1 MKNINTQKWILKA
14 AGKGISIIIIL
25 TVLGIII
32 SLCTIWFALISRT
45 VVDIA
50 TGAAEGDMWR
60 ESTKLLG
67 VLMLQAVLRIVQSH
81 LSIHVLGKT
90 EMRIN
95 QRLFLQI
102 FSKKWQSVS
111 SYHSGDIL
119 TRMTSDVSVV
129 VNALVTLIP
138 RWVSMITR
146 LIACITVL
154 LIVDASFTVILLAVG
169 LTVFVL
175 SRFYGSKMKKIHR
188 ECQETHG
195 KTRSFIQECIENWIV
210 VKSFNAQNQ
219 AGQQLYELQNL
230 NFKRKVRRNN
240 LASLAS
246 TAVFVLFSGSYYVAL
261 AWGAWRLASGMIT
274 FGALTAFLQIVQQI
288 QLPFRNMS
296 GMAPQYYNMLA
307 SAERLIELEN
317 LPQEECSVTLPN
329 VSPEKMRGIAIKD
342 MSFSYGD
349 EQIFLHADMYINKGD
364 FIAVK
369 GHSGIGKSTLLKML
383 LGFLEPTQG
392 KIILDTLQGD
402 IEIGAHTRSLFSYVP
417 QGNLILSGTI
427 KQNIMFGCP
436 NATDDQAWRALET
449 AGIADFIKE
458 LPKGMDTMLGE
469 RGMGLS
475 EGQIQRLS
483 IARGILCDAPILLLD
498 EATSALDEKTEAE
511 ILKNL
516 CAMPDKT
523 CIFVSHRQAA
533 SSVCDSIIE
542 LCDGKIIQK

>member
-1 MKNINTQKWILKA
+1 MKIANTHKWILKA
-14 AGKGISIIIIL
+14 AGKDIPIIIVL

-50 TGAAEGDMWR
+50 TDAAEGDMWR

-67 VLMLQAVLRIVQSH
+67 VLLLQAVLRIAQSR
-81 LSIHVLGKT
+81 LNVLVLGKT
-90 EMRIN
+90 EIRIN
-95 QRLFLQI
+95 QRLFSRI
-102 FSKKWQSVS
+102 FSKKWQSIS

-146 LIACITVL
+146 LIACIGVL
-154 LIVDASFTVILLAVG
+154 LIVDVSFTLILLAVG

-175 SRFYGSKMKKIHR
+175 SRFYGKKMKKIHR
-188 ECQETHG
+188 ECQETQG

-210 VKSFNAQNQ
+210 VKSFNAQDQAANQ
-219 AGQQLYELQNL
+219 MFKLQNL
-230 NFKRKVRRNN
+230 NFKRKIHRNN
-240 LASLAS
+240 LSNIAS
-246 TAVFVLFSGSYYVAL
+246 TAIFLLFSGSYFVAL
-261 AWGAWRLASGMIT
+261 VWGAWRLASGMIT

-296 GMAPQYYNMLA
+296 GMTPQYYNMLA

-317 LPQEECSVTLPN
+317 LPQEACFN
-329 VSPEKMRGIAIKD
+329 VPCVCVYQEIRGIAIKG
-342 MSFSYGD
+342 MSFYYGN
-349 EQIFLHADMYINKGD
+349 EQIFSHADVYLKKGD

-383 LGFLEPTQG
+383 LGFLEPSEG
-392 KIILDTLQGD
+392 KIFLDTSQGD

-417 QGNLILSGTI
+417 QGNLILSGSI

-436 NATDDQAWRALET
+436 DATDDQVWRAVET

-458 LPKGMDTMLGE
+458 LPKGIDTMLGE

-483 IARGILCDAPILLLD
+483 IARGILCNAPILLLD

-511 ILKNL
+511 ILNNL
-516 CAMPDKT
+516 RAMSDKT
-523 CIFVSHRQAA
+523 CVFVSHRQAT
-533 SSVCDSIIE
+533 SSICDSIIE

>member
-14 AGKGISIIIIL
+14 AGKDISIIIIL
-25 TVLGIII
+25 TLLGIII

-67 VLMLQAVLRIVQSH
+67 VLILQAVLRIVQSR
-81 LSIHVLGKT
+81 LNIHVLGKT
-90 EMRIN
+90 EIRIN
-95 QRLFLQI
+95 QRLFSRI
-102 FSKKWQSVS
+102 FTKKWQSVS

-119 TRMTSDVSVV
+119 TRMTSDVTVV
-129 VNALVTLIP
+129 VNALITLIP
-138 RWVSMITR
+138 RWLSMITR
-146 LIACITVL
+146 LIACIVVL
-154 LIVDASFTVILLAVG
+154 LIVDVLFTVILLMVG
-169 LTVFVL
+169 LMVFIL
-175 SRFYGSKMKKIHR
+175 SRFYGIKMKKIHR
-188 ECQETHG
+188 QCQETQG
-195 KTRSFIQECIENWIV
+195 KMRSFIQECIENWIV

-219 AGQQLYELQNL
+219 AGQQLNELQNL
-230 NFKRKVRRNN
+230 NFKRKIHRNT
-240 LASLAS
+240 LGSLAS
-246 TAVFVLFSGSYYVAL
+246 TAVFLLFSGSYYVAL

-296 GMAPQYYNMLA
+296 GMTPQYYNMLA
-307 SAERLIELEN
+307 SAERLIELED
-317 LPQEECSVTLPN
+317 LPQEECFDVPY
-329 VSPEKMRGIAIKD
+329 VCDYQKIRGIAIKD
-342 MSFSYGD
+342 MSFYYGN
-349 EQIFLHADMYINKGD
+349 EQIFSHANAYLKKGN

-383 LGFLEPTQG
+383 LGFLEPSEG
-392 KIILDTLQGD
+392 KIILDTSQGD

-436 NATDDQAWRALET
+436 NATDDQVWRAVET

-458 LPKGMDTMLGE
+458 LPNGMETRLGE
-469 RGMGLS
+469 RGTGLS

-483 IARGILCDAPILLLD
+483 IARGILCDAPILLFD

-511 ILKNL
+511 ILNNL
-516 CAMPDKT
+516 RAMSDKT
-523 CIFVSHRQAA
+523 CIFVSHRQAT
-533 SSVCDSIIE
+533 SSICDSIIE